1 MKLHFKPMPW
11 LTVSVAIC
19 LAILISLG
27 TWQYQRLQWKTAYL
41 ADVDAAVS
49 APPLMSWAQLRSEIE
64 QDKPVDFRRADI
76 PAQAVIGAPAYFVYQ
91 PRKGGIYWRYFQQV
105 TEEGRRFFAATESVP
120 DADKTSFETPNQT
133 AQMRLTGYVR
143 KNEPMGFVESLV
155 KSKASPAQNRY
166 FKFDQTDAW
175 GRDGAATDYYIDVVS
190 VNGAASDLPVKRPEI
205 RNNHLDY
212 MLTWYSFAVILLIIY
227 FILHYRAGRLKF
239 S

>member
-41 ADVDAAVS
+41 AEVEAAVNA
-49 APPLMSWAQLRSEIE
+49 APLTSWTQLRSEVD
-64 QDKPVDFRRADI
+64 QDNPVDFRRADI
-76 PAQAVIGAPAYFVYQ
+76 LAGTVSEAPAYFVYQ

-105 TEEGRRFFAATESVP
+105 SAKGHQFFAATESVP
-120 DADKTSFETPNQT
+120 DSGKESYDAPKQT
-133 AQMRLTGYVR
+133 LSIRLTGYIR
-143 KNEPMGFVESLV
+143 KNEPMGFMERLV
-155 KSKASPAQNRY
+155 KSKASPNQNRY
-166 FKFDQTDAW
+166 FKFDQTKDWSAN
-175 GRDGAATDYYIDVVS
+175 GAATDYYLDVV
-190 VNGAASDLPVKRPEI
+190 AIDREASDLPIKRPEI

-227 FILHYRAGRLKF
+227 FILHFRAGRLEF